1 MGYDE
6 TSLGLICVEE
16 FHGGSVYIHTLGYV
30 YIYILHTYIHGFVE
44 VITSSLYESGVSF
57 GVLPFCASSKT
68 TGKAGDK
75 KLIGSLASS

>member
-30 YIYILHTYIHGFVE
+30 CIYIYTYIRGFVE
-44 VITSSLYESGVSF
+44 VITNSLYESGVSF

-75 KLIGSLASS
+75 KLIGSVASS